1 VVGHRRFAGAPEANG
16 ALRQIRWL
24 DDDRPAGPDERGPKD
39 TVRVPPNA
47 RTRIVARFD
56 RPGRYVWHC
65 HILSH
70 EDHEM
75 MRPFVVREG

>member
-1 VVGHRRFAGAPEANG
+1 MKALLMNCKIFSWFLFANQQDVVT
-16 ALRQIRWL
+16 ALPNQVTKIRML
-24 DDDRPAGPDERGPKD
+24 
-39 TVRVPPNA
+39 
-47 RTRIVARFD
+47 FD

-75 MRPFVVREG
+75 MRVLQVGPE

>member
-1 VVGHRRFAGAPEANG
+1 MEGGTKQVLQING
-16 ALRQIRWL
+16 LTGIPFGPL
-24 DDDRPAGPDERGPKD
+24 DNEKGPKD
-39 TVRVPPNA
+39 TVQMFPAQV
-47 RTRIVARFD
+47 TRIKARFD

-75 MRPFVVREG
+75 MRPYHVG